1 MSTLDWLFA
10 GAWGPLIIFCLRIF
24 DVSFSTMRIILS
36 VRNARWI
43 VPVLAFFEVA
53 IWLTAAGNAIRHLSS
68 PLHVLGYT
76 TGFAAGTW
84 IGLWIE
90 QKLAFGWA
98 SLQVVS
104 RDAGAEVAARLRD
117 RGFGV
122 TELTAQADDGR
133 VDVLQAILK
142 RRAVPAAIA
151 IIERSDPEAFVMVD
165 QPHVVR
171 AGWLLAPEP
180 APVRGRAVEL
190 RKDLRAPRVPGRK
203 LASRA

>member
-1 MSTLDWLFA
+1 MSTLEWLFA

-43 VPVLAFFEVA
+43 VPILAFFEVA

-84 IGLWIE
+84 VGLWIE

-104 RDAGAEVAARLRD
+104 RDAGAELAARLRD

-122 TELTAQADDGR
+122 TELSAQADDNR

-142 RRAVPAAIA
+142 RRAIPTAIA
-151 IIERSDPEAFVMVD
+151 IIERSDPDAFGMVD

-171 AGWLLAPEP
+171 AGWLLTPEP

-190 RKDLRAPRVPGRK
+190 HQELRAPRVPGRK
-203 LASRA
+203 VASGV